1 MERQIKKISD
11 LIEFLK
17 QIKIEHGDKEIIVS
31 SDFEGNSFA
40 RFDNGIETFEIYG
53 VNQIPFKAKVKAKDE
68 DE

>member
-40 RFDNGIETFEIYG
+40 RFDNGIGNEGKYITLYPKHESLDEEEI
-53 VNQIPFKAKVKAKDE
+53 K
-68 DE
+68 